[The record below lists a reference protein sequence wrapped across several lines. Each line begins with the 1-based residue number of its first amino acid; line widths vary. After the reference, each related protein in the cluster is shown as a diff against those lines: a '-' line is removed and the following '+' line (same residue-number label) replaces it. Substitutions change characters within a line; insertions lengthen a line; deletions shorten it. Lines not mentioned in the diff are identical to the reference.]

1 MSPPVVRVAVVS
13 VTAWRVTRPVC
24 GCHVS
29 RAVLGSLTI
38 TFPAIA
44 WASLQLVSWEMVP
57 SLPRSWPGPT
67 LKRISCGPITN
78 KNFYLHCSINRVFSA
93 WKGGED
99 IKHADIVYTEVRS
112 SQLWLTFCVVV
123 MSSKDNMG
131 RKTSQH
137 SQPSFYA
144 IDINLLVA
152 ISSEFMLRWSWTFG
166 AIWMV
171 VEESW

>member
-13 VTAWRVTRPVC
+13 VTAWRVTRAVC

-112 SQLWLTFCVVV
+112 SQLWTTFYIS
-123 MSSKDNMG
+123 MSWCHQWTICEEKHLSI
-131 RKTSQH
+131 RSH
-137 SQPSFYA
+137 RIVLY
-144 IDINLLVA
+144 NLYKSL
-152 ISSEFMLRWSWTFG
+152 
-166 AIWMV
+166 
-171 VEESW
+171 

>member
-1 MSPPVVRVAVVS
+1 MGRYSAYWLESVSWPCLPVVRVAVVS
-13 VTAWRVTRPVC
+13 VTAWRVTRAVC

-99 IKHADIVYTEVRS
+99 IKHAAIRRWGQVSFESLSIFLCRDVIEGQYVR
-112 SQLWLTFCVVV
+112 
-123 MSSKDNMG
+123 KN
-131 RKTSQH
+131 
-137 SQPSFYA
+137 
-144 IDINLLVA
+144 I
-152 ISSEFMLRWSWTFG
+152 
-166 AIWMV
+166 
-171 VEESW
+171 